1 MKYGHEYKELLASE
15 GFPAAWVSSAI
26 SYRELKKCIK
36 KIQQELVA
44 LGLDAD
50 TLQHLPSVFGVST
63 PDEQEQPKCAFVPE
77 LWIAVDKQSGNL
89 IDAGLTDGTRKHF
102 SSHNVR
108 TDDDI
113 IKDEPATEGE
123 SFDDSFGLG
132 SAPLSQQLLK
142 RPSLEAEIHW
152 TRVPLTT
159 AANFFNLL
167 DPKLA
172 ELDRIQHE
180 ESHRLEDSI
189 VSLGATIGDLTEPQ
203 TAKGG
208 KIRPKV
214 DVDVWREILALY
226 IESTV
231 FFSSYEQDHGSRT
244 FCKAKAQMQQ
254 FSDKLVKQGLVKKF
268 HSRKSTVAFDQFV
281 TINLD
286 ILKAMRFQ
294 EINMEATRKI
304 LKKFDKRTALGAG
317 KSYQGLLLSGPF
329 AKSIAKDMCAAM
341 TSEIVT
347 VVPQMDDYICPIC
360 YGLAWRPIRLQCCNN
375 VYCIRCVIQLQRDG
389 NEKCPMCR
397 SSTIMLATPAH
408 IDQAT
413 AAYLMKYFPREVKE
427 RQKANERAAGIDLY
441 GPQFYRRTCSMM

>member
-36 KIQQELVA
+36 KVQQELLA

-63 PDEQEQPKCAFVPE
+63 PETKEPSKCTFVPE
-77 LWIAVDKQSGNL
+77 LWIAVDKESGNL
-89 IDAGLTDGTRKHF
+89 IDAGLTDGTRAHF
-102 SSHNVR
+102 SNLHDDR
-108 TDDDI
+108 TAIRDAAEYSD
-113 IKDEPATEGE
+113 GE
-123 SFDDSFGLG
+123 SVSDSFD
-132 SAPLSQQLLK
+132 SYSVPLSQQLLK

-159 AANFFNLL
+159 AANFFDLL

-172 ELDRIQHE
+172 ELDRIQQA
-180 ESHRLEDSI
+180 ESKRLETSI
-189 VSLGATIGDLTEPQ
+189 VQLGSAIEDLTEPQ
-203 TAKGG
+203 TG
-208 KIRPKV
+208 KTGKVKPKV
-214 DVDVWREILALY
+214 DVDIWREILALY
-226 IESTV
+226 IDSTV
-231 FFSSYEQDHGSRT
+231 FFSSHEQDHGSRT
-244 FCKAKAQMQQ
+244 FYKAKTQMEQ

-268 HSRKSTVAFDQFV
+268 KSRRSATAFDQFV

-317 KSYQGLLLSGPF
+317 KTYQGMSLSGPF
-329 AKSIAKDMCAAM
+329 AKSVAKDMCAAM
-341 TSEIVT
+341 TTKIVT

-375 VYCIRCVIQLQRDG
+375 VYCIRCIIQLQRDG

-397 SSTIMLATPAH
+397 SATVMLASPG
-408 IDQAT
+408 
-413 AAYLMKYFPREVKE
+413 E
-427 RQKANERAAGIDLY
+427 LY
-441 GPQFYRRTCSMM
+441 PFF